1 MKTVKHRFMRLA
13 LLLHAFPVLARGR
26 QGARPAN
33 WAMAVL
39 AGLLLFATQAQAEPQ
54 ATGARLSLH
63 PGFTR
68 LTVDLTEPIAV
79 DTFQLEMSQQ
89 VVVRMP
95 SIAWLLPARVDNALG
110 AITGFAA
117 QSTGIDAWRLVI
129 DVNRDVVLR
138 RAAVAPT
145 PDGVR
150 WQLVVE
156 LADPDLPPPEAVH
169 PTIDQLV
176 TGLNP
181 YLPGWMNSPRVIVID
196 PGHGGRDPG
205 ATGINGAVE
214 KEIVLAT
221 AMALRDALEAYG
233 DYKVL
238 MTRQDDSAVPLE
250 SRSEFA
256 AQVGADLFVSIHADA
271 YHSSAARGASVYSLS
286 ASASD
291 RQAAAMSGDSARET
305 LLADIGYGDQ
315 DGHVGDIL
323 LDMMMDVTTVDS
335 ASLAE
340 HVVGE
345 LAETTRLL
353 DNTHRLAAYHVLKV
367 PHTPSILVELGYL
380 SNALDATDLQNPEHQ
395 LRLAEAIARGIDR
408 YMSEHPAM
416 RAAVSGTAAS
426 LDSAATQTP

>member
-1 MKTVKHRFMRLA
+1 MRLA
-13 LLLHAFPVLARGR
+13 LLFRALSEIERDL
-26 QGARPAN
+26 QGTQPAKG
-33 WAMAVL
+33 AMAVL
-39 AGLLLFATQAQAEPQ
+39 AGLLLFGTPAQAEPM

-79 DTFQLEMSQQ
+79 NTFQLEMSQQ

-95 SIAWLLPARVDNALG
+95 AIAWHLPARVDNALG

-138 RAAVAPT
+138 RAAVAPS
-145 PDGVR
+145 PDGVS

-156 LADPDLPPPEAVH
+156 LADPDLPPREAVH

-205 ATGINGAVE
+205 ASGISGALE

-221 AMALRDALEAYG
+221 AMALRDALESYG

-238 MTRQDDSAVPLE
+238 MTRQDDSAVALE
-250 SRSEFA
+250 ARSDFA

-286 ASASD
+286 SSASEQ
-291 RQAAAMSGDSARET
+291 QAAAMSGDSGREA

-315 DGHVGDIL
+315 DGHVGNIL

-340 HVVGE
+340 HVVHE

-353 DNTHRLAAYHVLKV
+353 DNSHRLAAYHVLKV
-367 PHTPSILVELGYL
+367 PHTPSILIELGYL
-380 SNALDATDLQNPEHQ
+380 SNALDATDLQSPEHQ
-395 LRLAEAIARGIDR
+395 LRMAEAIARGIDR
-408 YMSEHPAM
+408 YMAEHPAM
-416 RAAVSGTAAS
+416 HAAVPGTAAL